1 MKTTNNHQ
9 LAGRLAAVLSVAIA
23 FGISVRA
30 QSDAGSNNSNTAEA
44 YDRLEVLMASTE
56 AAIQYVVPSVEDVEI
71 YEAQERL
78 ELLAQETERTL
89 RYDALPVVIAD
100 LNEAFERLE
109 SLVSKTENE
118 IRYRVSELEPVLL
131 AEEAEQENEHRH
143 FLAFFNADFK
153 KSLTK

>member
-1 MKTTNNHQ
+1 MKTTNKHQ
-9 LAGRLAAVLSVAIA
+9 FAGRLAAVLSVAIA

-44 YDRLEVLMASTE
+44 YDRLEILMTSTE
-56 AAIQYVVPSVEDVEI
+56 AAIQYVVPSVEDVDI
-71 YEAQERL
+71 YEAMERM

-89 RYDALPVVIAD
+89 RYDALPAVIAD

-109 SLVSKTENE
+109 WLASKTENE
-118 IRYRVSELEPVLL
+118 ISYRVSELEPVLL
-131 AEEAEQENEHRH
+131 AEDDAQENEHRH

-153 KSLTK
+153 RSLVK